1 LWTGIID
8 TDKAAL
14 VAKHLLSDACFSGW
28 GVRTLAETMAGYNP
42 ISYHNGSVWPH
53 DNAICAAGLMR
64 YGFIEE
70 SHRVIEGQVAAGA
83 YFGNRMPELFSGL
96 ARQPVPF
103 PVSYPTSCAPQA
115 WAAASPLLF
124 LRTMLRFEP
133 DIRNEE
139 LHLAP
144 AVPDWI
150 GSLRL
155 EQIPLMGGQLSIEV
169 QRDRLRTLTVPR
181 GLTIVQTPRRPTT

>member
-1 LWTGIID
+1 
-8 TDKAAL
+8 
-14 VAKHLLSDACFSGW
+14 
-28 GVRTLAETMAGYNP
+28 
-42 ISYHNGSVWPH
+42 
-53 DNAICAAGLMR
+53 
-64 YGFIEE
+64 
-70 SHRVIEGQVAAGA
+70 
-83 YFGNRMPELFSGL
+83 
-96 ARQPVPF
+96 
-103 PVSYPTSCAPQA
+103 
-115 WAAASPLLF
+115 LLF